1 MAAVF
6 KYTIQGRVR
15 YKNVLNQ
22 AERMGV
28 YDQEYKQK
36 G

>member
-6 KYTIQGRVR
+6 KYTIQGRTE
-15 YKNVLNQ
+15 YKNILNQ